1 MIQPI
6 QVPRDKFPKSPSK
19 AEGMITLNIK
29 CDNDEL
35 TGIRDIEYIT
45 RDGIKLTIQLIL
57 PTKRDRKIPLICYI
71 TGSAFHWQDIPSA
84 LPRLTYLANRGIGVA
99 SIQYRASDVA
109 AFPAQVLD
117 IKAGIRYL
125 KEHADEYNFD
135 REQFFTMG
143 ESSGG
148 NVSLMSG
155 LTTGIEMFEEDI
167 YRTYSSEVKG
177 VIDFYGPTDIT
188 RMNDELSTQNH
199 MEADSPEGYLL
210 GRKNVAENPK
220 LAEPTI
226 VMNYI
231 TKDRELPPVLIVHG
245 TNDELVPF
253 GQSCMLYEKLKAC
266 DKKAVFYA
274 IEGAHHGGSEF
285 WAEQVLEIVEKFVK
299 TGELDER

>member
-6 QVPRDKFPKSPSK
+6 AIPREEFPKSPITT
-19 AEGMITLNIK
+19 EGMVTLNIH

-35 TGIRDIEYIT
+35 TGIRDIEYID
-45 RDGIKLTIQLIL
+45 RDGLKLTIQLIL
-57 PTKRDRKIPLICYI
+57 PTKREKKIPVICYI
-71 TGSAFHWQDIPSA
+71 TGSAFHWQDIPAA
-84 LPRLTYLANRGIGVA
+84 LPRLTYLANRGIAVA

-109 AFPAQVLD
+109 PFPAQTLD
-117 IKAGIRYL
+117 VKAAIRFL

-148 NVSLMSG
+148 NVSVMSG
-155 LTTGIEMFEEDI
+155 LTTGIELFEEDI

-188 RMNDELSTQNH
+188 KMNDELSTQNH
-199 MEADSPEGYLL
+199 MEPDSPEGYLI
-210 GRKNVAENPK
+210 GRKNVAENLQ

-231 TKDRELPPVLIVHG
+231 TKDRELPPVLIAHG

-253 GQSCMLYEKLKAC
+253 GQSCMLYEKLP
-266 DKKAVFYA
+266 
-274 IEGAHHGGSEF
+274 GS
-285 WAEQVLEIVEKFVK
+285 AN
-299 TGELDER
+299 

>member
-6 QVPRDKFPKSPSK
+6 QIPRDEFPKSPSK

-35 TGIRDIEYIT
+35 TGIRDIEYID
-45 RDGIKLTIQLIL
+45 RDEIKLTIQLIL
-57 PTKRDRKIPLICYI
+57 PTKREKKIPLICYI

-84 LPRLTYLANRGIGVA
+84 LPRLTYLANRGIGIA

-109 AFPAQVLD
+109 PFPAQVLD
-117 IKAGIRYL
+117 IKAGIRFL
-125 KEHADEYNFD
+125 KEHADEYSFD

-155 LTTGIEMFEEDI
+155 LTTGIELFEEDI
-167 YRTYSSEVKG
+167 YRSYSSEVKG

-199 MEADSPEGYLL
+199 MEPDSPEGYLI
-210 GRKNVAENPK
+210 GRKNVAENPR

-226 VMNYI
+226 VMNYV
-231 TKDRELPPVLIVHG
+231 TMGREIPPVLICHG

-253 GQSCMLYEKLKAC
+253 GQSCMLYEKLKEC
-266 DKKAVFYA
+266 GKKAVFYA

-285 WAEQVLEIVEKFVK
+285 WSNRMLDIIEKFVK
-299 TGELDER
+299 TGEME

>member
-1 MIQPI
+1 MIQPVAI
-6 QVPRDKFPKSPSK
+6 PREEFPKSPVT
-19 AEGMITLNIK
+19 AEGMIILNIK

-35 TGIRDIEYIT
+35 AGIRDIEYLD

-57 PTKRDRKIPLICYI
+57 PTKREKKIPLICYI
-71 TGSAFHWQDIPSA
+71 TGSAFHWQDIAAA
-84 LPRLTYLANRGIGVA
+84 LPRLSYLANRGIGVA
-99 SIQYRASDVA
+99 SIQYRASDA
-109 AFPAQVLD
+109 APFPAQTLD
-117 IKAGIRYL
+117 VKAGIRFL
-125 KEHADEYNFD
+125 KEHADEYNID

-148 NVSLMSG
+148 NVSLMAG
-155 LTTGIEMFEEDI
+155 LTTGLEQFEEDI

-188 RMNDELSTQNH
+188 KMNDELSTQNH
-199 MEADSPEGYLL
+199 MEPDSPEGYLI
-210 GRKNVAENPK
+210 GRKNVAENPQ

-231 TKDRELPPVLIVHG
+231 TKDKELPPVLIVHG

-266 DKKAVFYA
+266 KKEAVFYA

-285 WAEQVLEIVEKFVK
+285 WSEQMMQIVESFVK
-299 TGELDER
+299 TGRLE